1 MAAADVDVLE
11 SGVVLVGEGFF
22 VRDGLLSGV
31 GLLVGLVGSRGSL
44 AGSGGG
50 GIPPGGVGIVGK
62 PGGLSP
68 NIPGIDLTL
77 ASYLIKKRC

>member
-11 SGVVLVGEGFF
+11 SGVVLVGEGSF
-22 VRDGLLSGV
+22 VGDGFLSGV
-31 GLLVGLVGSRGSL
+31 GWLLGFVGSRGSL

-62 PGGLSP
+62 PGGLPP
-68 NIPGIDLTL
+68 NIPGIGLTL
-77 ASYLIKKRC
+77 VSSSI